1 MRPTSSAA
9 GGPLRLVL
17 SSAYAANFGA
27 LAASGPFL
35 AVHLATVGFSAP
47 DTAQLLALLLLVRV
61 VTIPAW
67 TLLAD
72 RTNAMGGVLRI
83 ASAGA
88 LVTFAALLLA
98 PAPAL
103 VVTCLV
109 AFAAFRA
116 PFGALLDALVLRHVR
131 DVGGTFGAV
140 RAWGTAG
147 YALGAMVTGTMVAQ
161 AGSRAVIYVTTV
173 LLAASL
179 AAAWLIRRTNEV
191 PHAPDGVA
199 THGGADEAAAGPLW
213 QRVASLLRRPRV
225 LILFAVAS
233 LQQMGLAP
241 YDALFPAYLAKLA
254 GATLAGTAVALGA
267 SVEFVF
273 LIAGGRLVR
282 RLGPERLL
290 IVACAVSTVR
300 WALVA
305 FVTNA
310 PLLVAIQALHAFGFG
325 AFYLASVI
333 LMDNETPPSLRAS
346 GQGIFGSFAFG
357 IAAAIGLSIAGL
369 IERSAGMQTVFAFAA
384 GASFLATLC
393 ASLLRAR
400 IWIREVPGTM

>member
-1 MRPTSSAA
+1 VSASPPVPVGRLRLALSAA
-9 GGPLRLVL
+9 
-17 SSAYAANFGA
+17 YATNFGA

-47 DTAQLLALLLLVRV
+47 ETAQLLAVLLLVRV

-98 PAPAL
+98 PGPAL
-103 VVTCLV
+103 VVTCLLG
-109 AFAAFRA
+109 FAAFRA
-116 PFGALLDALVLRHVR
+116 PFGALLDALVLRDVR
-131 DVGGTFGAV
+131 DAGGTFGAV

-147 YALGAMVTGTMVAQ
+147 YALGAMLTGALVARE
-161 AGSRAVIYVTTV
+161 GSRAVIYVTTV
-173 LLAASL
+173 LLAASI
-179 AAAWLIRRTNEV
+179 AAAWLIHARNATPNATPSNI
-191 PHAPDGVA
+191 PHADSELRSLG
-199 THGGADEAAAGPLW
+199 H
-213 QRVASLLRRPRV
+213 RVITLLRRPRV
-225 LILFAVAS
+225 LLLFAVAS

-241 YDALFPAYLAKLA
+241 YDALFPAYLTKLA

-290 IVACAVSTVR
+290 VLACAISTVR
-300 WALVA
+300 WGLVA

-325 AFYLASVI
+325 AFYLSSVL
-333 LMDNETPPSLRAS
+333 LMDQETPPSLRAS

-357 IAAAIGLSIAGL
+357 IAAAFGLSIAGL
-369 IERSAGMQTVFAFAA
+369 IERRAGMQTVFAFAA

-400 IWIREVPGTM
+400 IWIREAPGPV